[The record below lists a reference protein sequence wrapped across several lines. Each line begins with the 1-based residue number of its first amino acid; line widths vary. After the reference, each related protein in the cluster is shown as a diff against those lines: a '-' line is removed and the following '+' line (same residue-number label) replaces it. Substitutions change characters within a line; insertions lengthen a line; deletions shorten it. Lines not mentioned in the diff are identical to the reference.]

1 MKITKIEPL
10 YEGWGQYLLAVV
22 TKPDGGQIRRE
33 VENHGD
39 GAAVLAYD
47 PQRRTALLARQ
58 LRVPMLLAA
67 GITETL
73 EVAAG
78 LIDGDEEPEACIRR
92 EAVEELGLIL
102 RDLEPVVTMM
112 TMPGLSTERIHLF
125 LAAYGA
131 QDRTGDGGGLA
142 SEDEDVTIVEMP
154 LAELASLADRGEL
167 ADAKTMLLLQTLR
180 LRRPDLF
187 ASATEGA
194 SEWPHLSQNNATK

>member
-1 MKITKIEPL
+1 MKITKVEAL

-22 TKPDGGQIRRE
+22 TKPDGRQIRRE
-33 VENHGD
+33 VESHGD
-39 GAAVLAYD
+39 AAAVLAYD
-47 PQRRTALLARQ
+47 PRRRTALLARQ

-92 EAVEELGLIL
+92 EAAEELGLTL

-131 QDRTGDGGGLA
+131 EDRTGEGGGLA
-142 SEDEDVTIVEMP
+142 SEEEDVTIAEMS
-154 LAELASLADRGEL
+154 LAELAALADRGEL
-167 ADAKTMLLLQTLR
+167 ADAKTLVLLQTLR
-180 LRRPDLF
+180 LRRPGLF
-187 ASATEGA
+187 GPAAEGA
-194 SEWPHLSQNNATK
+194 SEWPHLSQNNAIK